1 MRMCGRSTS
10 TSRTSKAERES
21 RLPVIAAEVEDLL
34 RRLAPQVLGAVVR
47 RYGNFDLAE
56 DATQEAM
63 AAAAMQWPR
72 DGLPEN
78 PRAWL
83 ITVASRRLTD
93 LLRAEQAR
101 RQRED
106 TVARWTLTERGA
118 PRPDEARAGDADDT
132 LVLLLLCCHPSLPAT
147 SQIALTLRAVGGL
160 STTEIARA
168 LLGSEQTVT
177 RRITRAKQ
185 AIKDS
190 GVPFALPA
198 PSELEG
204 RLTTAA
210 RVLYLIFNE
219 GYASTAGA
227 ALIRVD
233 LAQEA
238 IRLARMLHAT
248 RPDDSEV
255 AGLLALMLLIHA
267 RHRARTAPDGSLI
280 PMAEQD
286 RGLWDQDAIDEG
298 IALVTAALPRG
309 PIGPYQLQAAI
320 AAVHDEA
327 NNPEATDWRQI
338 AALYGV
344 LLRLDDN
351 PVVALNHAV
360 AVSMVAGPRAG
371 LELVQRLSPDAR
383 INADRRFHAVRGH
396 LLEKAGDRAAAV
408 EAYRAAARVAT
419 NLQQQRYL
427 HQQITRLQAPPGTVR

>member
-1 MRMCGRSTS
+1 VT
-10 TSRTSKAERES
+10 
-21 RLPVIAAEVEDLL
+21 AAGTEDLL

-56 DATQEAM
+56 DATQEALL
-63 AAAAMQWPR
+63 AASVQWPR
-72 DGLPEN
+72 DGLPGS

-93 LLRAEQAR
+93 LLRTEQAR

-106 TVARWTLTERGA
+106 TVARWALAEPGA
-118 PRPDEARAGDADDT
+118 PRPDAPPAGDAGDT
-132 LVLLLLCCHPSLPAT
+132 LVLLLLCCHPALSAA

-160 STTEIARA
+160 STAEIARA

-185 AIKDS
+185 AIKGS
-190 GVPFALPA
+190 GVPFALPS
-198 PSELEG
+198 PGELEG
-204 RLTTAA
+204 RLNAVL

-219 GYASTAGA
+219 GYASTAGTE
-227 ALIRVD
+227 LIRVD

-238 IRLARMLHAT
+238 IRLTRALYAARS
-248 RPDDSEV
+248 DDSEV
-255 AGLLALMLLIHA
+255 AALLALMLLIHA
-267 RHRARTAPDGSLI
+267 RHRSRTAPDGSLI

-286 RGLWDQDAIDEG
+286 RSLWDRDAINEG

-309 PIGPYQLQAAI
+309 PVGPYQLQAAI

-327 NNPEATDWRQI
+327 ENPEATDWRQI

-371 LELVQRLSPDAR
+371 LELTRRLEADAR
-383 INADRRFHAVRGH
+383 INADRRFHAVRAH
-396 LLEKAGDRAAAV
+396 LFEMAGDRSAAL
-408 EAYRAAARVAT
+408 EAYRAAAQAAT

-427 HQQITRLQAPPGTVR
+427 NQQITRLRPATG

>member
-1 MRMCGRSTS
+1 
-10 TSRTSKAERES
+10 
-21 RLPVIAAEVEDLL
+21 VITTETEDLL

-47 RYGNFDLAE
+47 RYGHFDLAE
-56 DATQEAM
+56 DATQEALV
-63 AAAAMQWPR
+63 AASVQWPEG
-72 DGLPEN
+72 GLPDN

-93 LLRAEQAR
+93 LLRSEQAR

-106 TVARWTLTERGA
+106 AVARWALTEGGT
-118 PRPDEARAGDADDT
+118 PRPDQPGAGGTDDT
-132 LVLLLLCCHPSLPAT
+132 LVLLLLCCHPSLSVA

-160 STTEIARA
+160 TTEEIARA

-190 GVPFALPA
+190 GIPFALPA
-198 PSELEG
+198 PAELEG
-204 RLTTAA
+204 RLSAVL

-219 GYASTAGA
+219 GYAGTSGP
-227 ALIRVD
+227 ALMRVD

-238 IRLARMLHAT
+238 IRLARMIYAA

-280 PMAEQD
+280 PMDDQD
-286 RGLWDQDAIDEG
+286 RSLWDRDAIGEG
-298 IALVTAALPRG
+298 IALITAALPRG
-309 PIGPYQLQAAI
+309 PVGPYQLQAAI

-327 NNPEATDWRQI
+327 EDAEATDWRQI
-338 AALYGV
+338 AALYGA

-360 AVSMVAGPRAG
+360 AVSMVAGPRVG
-371 LELVQRLSPDAR
+371 LDLVGRLGTDAR
-383 INADRRFHAVRGH
+383 INTDRRFHSVRGH
-396 LLEKAGDRAAAV
+396 LLEMAGDPSGAL
-408 EAYRAAARVAT
+408 EAYRAAARAAT

-427 HQQITRLQAPPGTVR
+427 NQQITRLQAPP

>member
-1 MRMCGRSTS
+1 MSGPSTS
-10 TSRTSKAERES
+10 TSRTSRAERDS
-21 RLPVIAAEVEDLL
+21 RLPVTATETEDLL

-56 DATQEAM
+56 DATQEALV
-63 AAAAMQWPR
+63 AASAQWPE
-72 DGLPEN
+72 DGLPAN
-78 PRAWL
+78 PKAWL
-83 ITVASRRLTD
+83 IRVASRRLTD
-93 LLRAEQAR
+93 LLRSEQAR

-106 TVARWTLTERGA
+106 TVARWALAERGA
-118 PRPDEARAGDADDT
+118 PGPGEPGAGDTDDT
-132 LVLLLLCCHPSLPAT
+132 LVLLLLCCHPSLSAP

-160 STTEIARA
+160 STAEIARA
-168 LLGSEQTVT
+168 LLASEQTIT

-190 GVPFALPA
+190 GIPFALPA
-198 PSELEG
+198 PGELEG
-204 RLTTAA
+204 RLNSVL
-210 RVLYLIFNE
+210 RVTYLIFNE
-219 GYASTAGA
+219 GYAGTAGT
-227 ALIRVD
+227 ALIRAE

-238 IRLARMLHAT
+238 IRLARIIYAA
-248 RPDDSEV
+248 RPGDSEV

-267 RHRARTAPDGSLI
+267 RHRARTAPDGSLV

-286 RGLWDQDAIDEG
+286 RSLWDRDAIDEG
-298 IALVTAALPRG
+298 TALVTAALPRG
-309 PIGPYQLQAAI
+309 PVGPYQLQAAI

-327 NNPEATDWRQI
+327 ESSDATDWRQI

-360 AVSMVAGPRAG
+360 AVSMVAGPQAG
-371 LELVQRLSPDAR
+371 LELVQRLTADAR
-383 INADRRFHAVRGH
+383 INSDRRFHAVRGH
-396 LLEKAGDRAAAV
+396 LLEMAGDRSAAL

-427 HQQITRLQAPPGTVR
+427 NQQITRLDS